1 MSKKQEW
8 AVRIKVLV
16 ITAVIASIGN
26 MLSTWHAGAPVM
38 PWETI
43 PALASRFVIV
53 ILGCLA
59 DELMRKIHIS
69 LPKIL
74 YISLFTMLLSIPG
87 FSPIAEWMQV
97 NYAKIGVLPL
107 CTPILAYAGISI
119 GKAYLPDGFCR
130 HLYWFGDYCR
140 GAVEADSRD
149 LTQRRFLVKTGT
161 DQWACPGFF
170 VVIDEAGKGLEP
182 WLGEIPLL

>member
-1 MSKKQEW
+1 MNMSKKQEW
-8 AVRIKVLV
+8 AVRIKVLI

-26 MLSTWHAGAPVM
+26 MLSTWHAGDMVM
-38 PWETI
+38 PWEI
-43 PALASRFVIV
+43 LPALASMFVIV

-119 GKAYLPDGFCR
+119 GKDM
-130 HLYWFGDYCR
+130 
-140 GAVEADSRD
+140 DSFKKQGVGIVITSLMAFAGTYIGSAIIAEVLLR
-149 LTQRRFLVKTGT
+149 LTH
-161 DQWACPGFF
+161 
-170 VVIDEAGKGLEP
+170 VI
-182 WLGEIPLL
+182 

>member
-8 AVRIKVLV
+8 AIRIKVLV

-43 PALASRFVIV
+43 PALASMFVIV

-119 GKAYLPDGFCR
+119 GKDM
-130 HLYWFGDYCR
+130 
-140 GAVEADSRD
+140 DSFKKQGLGIV
-149 LTQRRFLVKTGT
+149 LTSLMAFAGT
-161 DQWACPGFF
+161 YIGSAIIAE
-170 VVIDEAGKGLEP
+170 VLLKLTHVI
-182 WLGEIPLL
+182 

>member
-26 MLSTWHAGAPVM
+26 MLSTWHAGAIVM

-43 PALASRFVIV
+43 PALASMFVIV

-119 GKAYLPDGFCR
+119 GKDM
-130 HLYWFGDYCR
+130 
-140 GAVEADSRD
+140 DSFRKQGLGIVVTSLMAFAGTYIGSAIIAEVLLK
-149 LTQRRFLVKTGT
+149 LTH
-161 DQWACPGFF
+161 
-170 VVIDEAGKGLEP
+170 VI
-182 WLGEIPLL
+182 

>member
-26 MLSTWHAGAPVM
+26 MLSTWHAGAPIM

-43 PALASRFVIV
+43 PALASMFVIV

-119 GKAYLPDGFCR
+119 GKDM
-130 HLYWFGDYCR
+130 
-140 GAVEADSRD
+140 DSFKKQGLGIV
-149 LTQRRFLVKTGT
+149 LTSLMAFAGT
-161 DQWACPGFF
+161 YIGSAIIAE
-170 VVIDEAGKGLEP
+170 VLLKLTHVI
-182 WLGEIPLL
+182 

>member
-26 MLSTWHAGAPVM
+26 MLSTWHAGAPVR
-38 PWETI
+38 PWETS
-43 PALASRFVIV
+43 PALASMFVIV

-119 GKAYLPDGFCR
+119 GKDM
-130 HLYWFGDYCR
+130 
-140 GAVEADSRD
+140 DSFKKQGLGIV
-149 LTQRRFLVKTGT
+149 LTSLMAFAGT
-161 DQWACPGFF
+161 YIGSAIIAE
-170 VVIDEAGKGLEP
+170 VLLKLTHVI
-182 WLGEIPLL
+182 

>member
-43 PALASRFVIV
+43 PALASMFVIV

-119 GKAYLPDGFCR
+119 GKDM
-130 HLYWFGDYCR
+130 
-140 GAVEADSRD
+140 DSFKKQGLGIV
-149 LTQRRFLVKTGT
+149 LTSLMAFAGT
-161 DQWACPGFF
+161 YIGSAIIAE
-170 VVIDEAGKGLEP
+170 VLLKLTHVI
-182 WLGEIPLL
+182 

>member
-43 PALASRFVIV
+43 PALASMFVIV

-119 GKAYLPDGFCR
+119 GKDM
-130 HLYWFGDYCR
+130 
-140 GAVEADSRD
+140 DSFKKQGLGIV
-149 LTQRRFLVKTGT
+149 LTSLMAFAGT
-161 DQWACPGFF
+161 YIGSAIIAE
-170 VVIDEAGKGLEP
+170 V
-182 WLGEIPLL
+182 LLKLTHVS

>member
-1 MSKKQEW
+1 MNMSKKQEW
-8 AVRIKVLV
+8 AVRIKVLI

-26 MLSTWHAGAPVM
+26 MLSTWHAGDMVM
-38 PWETI
+38 PWEI
-43 PALASRFVIV
+43 LPALASMFVIV

-119 GKAYLPDGFCR
+119 GKDM
-130 HLYWFGDYCR
+130 
-140 GAVEADSRD
+140 DSFKKQGLGIVITSLMAFAGTYIGSAIIAEVLLR
-149 LTQRRFLVKTGT
+149 LTH
-161 DQWACPGFF
+161 
-170 VVIDEAGKGLEP
+170 VI
-182 WLGEIPLL
+182 

>member
-16 ITAVIASIGN
+16 ITAVIASIGD

-43 PALASRFVIV
+43 PALASMFVIV

-119 GKAYLPDGFCR
+119 GKDM
-130 HLYWFGDYCR
+130 
-140 GAVEADSRD
+140 DSFKKQGLGIV
-149 LTQRRFLVKTGT
+149 LTSLMAFAGT
-161 DQWACPGFF
+161 YIGSAIIAE
-170 VVIDEAGKGLEP
+170 VLLKLTHVI
-182 WLGEIPLL
+182 

>member
-43 PALASRFVIV
+43 PALASMFVIV

-119 GKAYLPDGFCR
+119 GKDM
-130 HLYWFGDYCR
+130 
-140 GAVEADSRD
+140 DSFKKQGLGIVVTSLMAFAGTYIGSAIIAEVLLR
-149 LTQRRFLVKTGT
+149 LTH
-161 DQWACPGFF
+161 
-170 VVIDEAGKGLEP
+170 VI
-182 WLGEIPLL
+182 

>member
-43 PALASRFVIV
+43 PALASMFVIV

-69 LPKIL
+69 LPQCR

-119 GKAYLPDGFCR
+119 GKDM
-130 HLYWFGDYCR
+130 
-140 GAVEADSRD
+140 DSFKKQGLGIVRTALMACAGTYIGSAIIAEVLLK
-149 LTQRRFLVKTGT
+149 LTH
-161 DQWACPGFF
+161 
-170 VVIDEAGKGLEP
+170 VI
-182 WLGEIPLL
+182 

>member
-38 PWETI
+38 PWKTI
-43 PALASRFVIV
+43 PALASMFVIV

-119 GKAYLPDGFCR
+119 GKDM
-130 HLYWFGDYCR
+130 
-140 GAVEADSRD
+140 DSFKKQGLGIV
-149 LTQRRFLVKTGT
+149 LTSLMAFAGT
-161 DQWACPGFF
+161 YIGSAIIAE
-170 VVIDEAGKGLEP
+170 VLLKLTHVI
-182 WLGEIPLL
+182 

>member
-43 PALASRFVIV
+43 PALASMFVIV

-107 CTPILAYAGISI
+107 CTPILAYACISI
-119 GKAYLPDGFCR
+119 GKDM
-130 HLYWFGDYCR
+130 
-140 GAVEADSRD
+140 DSFKKQGLGIV
-149 LTQRRFLVKTGT
+149 LTSLMAFAGT
-161 DQWACPGFF
+161 YIGSAIIAE
-170 VVIDEAGKGLEP
+170 VLLKLTHVI
-182 WLGEIPLL
+182 

>member
-43 PALASRFVIV
+43 PALASMFVIV
-53 ILGCLA
+53 
-59 DELMRKIHIS
+59 S

-119 GKAYLPDGFCR
+119 GKDM
-130 HLYWFGDYCR
+130 
-140 GAVEADSRD
+140 DSFKKQGLGIV
-149 LTQRRFLVKTGT
+149 LTSLMAFAGT
-161 DQWACPGFF
+161 YIGSAIIAE
-170 VVIDEAGKGLEP
+170 VLLKLTHVI
-182 WLGEIPLL
+182 

>member
-1 MSKKQEW
+1 MTMSRKQEW
-8 AVRIKVLV
+8 AVRIKVLI

-26 MLSTWHAGAPVM
+26 MLSTWHAGDMVM
-38 PWETI
+38 PWEI
-43 PALASRFVIV
+43 LPALASMFVIV

-119 GKAYLPDGFCR
+119 GKDM
-130 HLYWFGDYCR
+130 
-140 GAVEADSRD
+140 DSFKKQGVGIVITSLMAFAGTYIGSAIIAEVLLR
-149 LTQRRFLVKTGT
+149 LTH
-161 DQWACPGFF
+161 
-170 VVIDEAGKGLEP
+170 VI
-182 WLGEIPLL
+182 

>member
-43 PALASRFVIV
+43 PALASMFVIV

-119 GKAYLPDGFCR
+119 GKDM
-130 HLYWFGDYCR
+130 
-140 GAVEADSRD
+140 DSFKKQGLGIV
-149 LTQRRFLVKTGT
+149 LTSLMAFAGT
-161 DQWACPGFF
+161 YIGSAIITE
-170 VVIDEAGKGLEP
+170 VLLKLTHVI
-182 WLGEIPLL
+182 

>member
-43 PALASRFVIV
+43 PALASMFVIV

-119 GKAYLPDGFCR
+119 GKDM
-130 HLYWFGDYCR
+130 
-140 GAVEADSRD
+140 DSFKKQGLGIV
-149 LTQRRFLVKTGT
+149 LTSLMAFAGT
-161 DQWACPGFF
+161 YMGSAIIAE
-170 VVIDEAGKGLEP
+170 VLLKLTHVI
-182 WLGEIPLL
+182 

>member
-1 MSKKQEW
+1 MNMSKKQEW
-8 AVRIKVLV
+8 AVRIKVLI

-26 MLSTWHAGAPVM
+26 MLSTWHAGDMVM
-38 PWETI
+38 PWEI
-43 PALASRFVIV
+43 LPALASMFVIV

-107 CTPILAYAGISI
+107 CTPILAYAGISVGKDMDSFKKQGLGIVITSLMAFAGTYI
-119 GKAYLPDGFCR
+119 GSAIIAEVLLR
-130 HLYWFGDYCR
+130 
-140 GAVEADSRD
+140 
-149 LTQRRFLVKTGT
+149 LTH
-161 DQWACPGFF
+161 
-170 VVIDEAGKGLEP
+170 VI
-182 WLGEIPLL
+182 

>member
-43 PALASRFVIV
+43 PALASMFVIV

-119 GKAYLPDGFCR
+119 GKDM
-130 HLYWFGDYCR
+130 
-140 GAVEADSRD
+140 DSFKKQGLGIV
-149 LTQRRFLVKTGT
+149 LTSLMAFAGT
-161 DQWACPGFF
+161 DIGSAIIAE
-170 VVIDEAGKGLEP
+170 VLLKLTHVI
-182 WLGEIPLL
+182 

>member
-43 PALASRFVIV
+43 PALASMFVIV

-97 NYAKIGVLPL
+97 NYAKIGELPL

-119 GKAYLPDGFCR
+119 GKDM
-130 HLYWFGDYCR
+130 
-140 GAVEADSRD
+140 DSFKKQGIGIV
-149 LTQRRFLVKTGT
+149 LTSLMAFAGT
-161 DQWACPGFF
+161 YIGSAIIAE
-170 VVIDEAGKGLEP
+170 VLLKLTHVI
-182 WLGEIPLL
+182 

>member
-38 PWETI
+38 PWETS
-43 PALASRFVIV
+43 PALASMFVIV

-119 GKAYLPDGFCR
+119 GKDM
-130 HLYWFGDYCR
+130 
-140 GAVEADSRD
+140 DSFKKQGLGIV
-149 LTQRRFLVKTGT
+149 LTSLMAFAGT
-161 DQWACPGFF
+161 YIGSAIIAE
-170 VVIDEAGKGLEP
+170 VLLKLTHVI
-182 WLGEIPLL
+182 

>member
-43 PALASRFVIV
+43 PALASMFVIV

-74 YISLFTMLLSIPG
+74 YISLFTMMLSNPG

-119 GKAYLPDGFCR
+119 GKDM
-130 HLYWFGDYCR
+130 
-140 GAVEADSRD
+140 DSFKKQGLGIV
-149 LTQRRFLVKTGT
+149 LTSLMAFAGT
-161 DQWACPGFF
+161 YIGSAIIAE
-170 VVIDEAGKGLEP
+170 VLLKLTHVI
-182 WLGEIPLL
+182 

>member
-43 PALASRFVIV
+43 PALASMFVIV

-119 GKAYLPDGFCR
+119 GKDM
-130 HLYWFGDYCR
+130 
-140 GAVEADSRD
+140 DSFKKQGVGIV
-149 LTQRRFLVKTGT
+149 LTSLMAFAGT
-161 DQWACPGFF
+161 YIGSAIIAE
-170 VVIDEAGKGLEP
+170 VLLKLTHVI
-182 WLGEIPLL
+182 

>member
-38 PWETI
+38 PWATI
-43 PALASRFVIV
+43 PALASMFVIV
-53 ILGCLA
+53 LLGCLA

-119 GKAYLPDGFCR
+119 GKDM
-130 HLYWFGDYCR
+130 
-140 GAVEADSRD
+140 DSFKKQGLGIV
-149 LTQRRFLVKTGT
+149 LTSLMAFAGT
-161 DQWACPGFF
+161 YIGSAIIAE
-170 VVIDEAGKGLEP
+170 VLLKLTHVI
-182 WLGEIPLL
+182 

>member
-26 MLSTWHAGAPVM
+26 MLSTWHAGAIVM
-38 PWETI
+38 PWGII
-43 PALASRFVIV
+43 PALASMFVIV

-119 GKAYLPDGFCR
+119 GKDM
-130 HLYWFGDYCR
+130 
-140 GAVEADSRD
+140 DSFKKQGLGIVVTSLMAFAGTYIGSAIIAEVLLK
-149 LTQRRFLVKTGT
+149 LTH
-161 DQWACPGFF
+161 
-170 VVIDEAGKGLEP
+170 VI
-182 WLGEIPLL
+182 

>member
-26 MLSTWHAGAPVM
+26 MLSTWHAGAVVM

-43 PALASRFVIV
+43 PELISMFAIV

-119 GKAYLPDGFCR
+119 GKDM
-130 HLYWFGDYCR
+130 
-140 GAVEADSRD
+140 DSFKKQGLGIVVTSLMAFAGTYIGSAIIAEVLLR
-149 LTQRRFLVKTGT
+149 LTH
-161 DQWACPGFF
+161 
-170 VVIDEAGKGLEP
+170 VI
-182 WLGEIPLL
+182 